1 MKTLMVAL
9 ASRISVSLFLPVD
22 MESDFSSS
30 NINVCICGAQKGSSK
45 DEGVFMSS
53 YMSSTM
59 KSTSTKK
66 FIIFMGIFSA
76 IPTG

>member
-45 DEGVFMSS
+45 DEGCLYVLLHV
-53 YMSSTM
+53 
-59 KSTSTKK
+59 KHHE
-66 FIIFMGIFSA
+66 ID
-76 IPTG
+76 